1 MIKATESIIIQRPV
15 EEVFA
20 FVADQRNAPEWQSG
34 LLEVRRTDEGPL
46 GVGATHAVVRKFM
59 GRRMEVNNEYVTY
72 EPNTQ
77 VTFKSTA
84 GPMPFEFSYLTE
96 STPAGTRLTGKME
109 MQAAGFMGL
118 AEPLIGA
125 SLKREMRAGFGELK
139 DLLENQ
145 AAPATA

>member
-1 MIKATESIIIQRPV
+1 MIKVDESIMIQRPV

-34 LLEVRRTDEGPL
+34 LLEVRRTDDGPL
-46 GVGATHAVVRKFM
+46 GVGSTHAVVRKFM
-59 GRRMEVNNEYVTY
+59 GRRLEVDNEYVTY
-72 EPNTQ
+72 EPNIE

-96 STPAGTRLTGKME
+96 STPTGTRLTGKMQ
-109 MQAAGFMGL
+109 MHAAGFIGL
-118 AEPLIGA
+118 AEPLIAA
-125 SLKREMRAGFGELK
+125 SMKREMQAGLGELK
-139 DLLENQ
+139 DLLENR

>member
-1 MIKATESIIIQRPV
+1 MIKVDESIIIQRPV

-20 FVADQRNAPEWQSG
+20 FVADQRNAPGWQSG
-34 LLEVRRTDEGPL
+34 LLEVRRTDDGPL

-72 EPNTQ
+72 EPNAQ

-96 STPAGTRLTGKME
+96 STPSGTKLTGKM
-109 MQAAGFMGL
+109 QIQAGFMGF
-118 AEPLIGA
+118 AKPLIRA
-125 SLKREMRAGFGELK
+125 SMKREMRAGFGELK
-139 DLLENQ
+139 DLLENRS
-145 AAPATA
+145 ASVTA